1 MKGLCYQHGE
11 NYNSFTSFEEAETV
25 AEAIRNSE
33 VHVAKVCLVVSGC
46 AMNNTSSSDIILA
59 WPTCDKKDFDGAFN
73 HFKSLSIT
81 YHDITKKPLMNFST
95 DGDGTRRQ
103 VFNHLLDNTLNED
116 SPVGG
121 IICGLQFVDLQ
132 CGTYHETVSYD
143 LKHLVKRIWTSFTK
157 ESVCI
162 QNITIKKTDLK
173 NLFTSLPK
181 SNDLEIDAL
190 LYPKDKQNVPSATKF
205 LLYFIDSV
213 RNTKDLPYRLVS
225 IRDHLLL
232 LTYVSDGLLSFY
244 VDMEASIKKQI
255 SSFSKASY
263 SLFYLYRESSNIIPN
278 QLYHDLQSTFIDA
291 LFCCAKAYVY
301 FPGKPLFLVLNG
313 TDPLERIFGVLRMKN
328 KNNSMDYLMLLHC
341 INSMVRCDELL
352 TMKHTDWS
360 KKGRSSQRLCL
371 DYLSPKDWDA
381 DKLKLRGVDIKAWWQ
396 AGHMGA
402 RAKAV
407 EIGAA
412 KSDQSIDSLSLL
424 GYTLKRPFGK
434 LIGVI
439 EEDES
444 VPFADLITNEK
455 KCQTMRLMGKIFTKP
470 LLLNKFFPRISSLK
484 IA

>member
-1 MKGLCYQHGE
+1 
-11 NYNSFTSFEEAETV
+11 
-25 AEAIRNSE
+25 
-33 VHVAKVCLVVSGC
+33 
-46 AMNNTSSSDIILA
+46 
-59 WPTCDKKDFDGAFN
+59 
-73 HFKSLSIT
+73 
-81 YHDITKKPLMNFST
+81 
-95 DGDGTRRQ
+95 
-103 VFNHLLDNTLNED
+103 
-116 SPVGG
+116 
-121 IICGLQFVDLQ
+121 
-132 CGTYHETVSYD
+132 
-143 LKHLVKRIWTSFTK
+143 
-157 ESVCI
+157 
-162 QNITIKKTDLK
+162 
-173 NLFTSLPK
+173 
-181 SNDLEIDAL
+181 
-190 LYPKDKQNVPSATKF
+190 
-205 LLYFIDSV
+205 
-213 RNTKDLPYRLVS
+213 
-225 IRDHLLL
+225 
-232 LTYVSDGLLSFY
+232 
-244 VDMEASIKKQI
+244 MEASIKKQI

-291 LFCCAKAYVY
+291 LFCCAKAHVY

-352 TMKHTDWS
+352 TMKQTDWS

-402 RAKAV
+402 RAKVV

-434 LIGVI
+434 LIGVTEVHADVSVTDENEVDI
-439 EEDES
+439 VDGEEDES